1 MISEIEKKIW
11 SLVEKN
17 VADQGFDLIDVK
29 VRRAQKDYMVEIL
42 VDRPQGGITIDE
54 CAMLNR
60 QIASLLEAQAI
71 LDADYMLDVSSPG
84 IDRPLMSVKDF
95 LRSCGKE
102 IVFYLKEPVQGRIE
116 YRGIV
121 QRVQNEQVDILY
133 ANTEISIPIQCINKA
148 KQII

>member
-17 VADQGFDLIDVK
+17 VVDQGFDLIDVK

-60 QIASLLEAQAI
+60 QIVSLLEAQVI

-84 IDRPLMSVKDF
+84 IDRV
-95 LRSCGKE
+95 LRKARDLIREQGK
-102 IVFYLKEPVQGRIE
+102 K
-116 YRGIV
+116 
-121 QRVQNEQVDILY
+121 VDVTLY
-133 ANTEISIPIQCINKA
+133 APLDGQKNLTGVLTGFDGKA
-148 KQII
+148 VTLDQSVTIELEKAAQIGLDIDF